1 MRFDNF
7 HLSKLPLP
15 EIDYDEQKTI
25 ISLVDKILSITNN
38 NDYLQN
44 KIKEAK
50 VKEYEY
56 QIDQLIYK
64 LYSLTDGEI
73 KIVENFDSKE

>member
-15 EIDYDEQKTI
+15 EIDYEEQKTI
-25 ISLVDKILSITNN
+25 ISLVDNILSITNE

-44 KIKEAK
+44 KTKKVK
-50 VKEYEY
+50 VKEYEK
-56 QIDQLIYK
+56 QIDRMVYK
-64 LYSLTDGEI
+64 LYDLTNDEI
-73 KIVENFDSKE
+73 KIVENFNSKK